1 MSSASYASFTGLAIL
16 EFPRKITT
24 KGLVFDA
31 SFYLGLPERQSVL
44 ASLRLFNQNDEV
56 FSDIGLYFVYTTVII
71 PSTLRLLL
79 LLTLILVLKI
89 AQMDPSIEVF
99 TGEGSGS
106 PYTPDEFSLV
116 GDIQFLFYLGV
127 PSEAGIDYRKPPYIH
142 ICGPAFDVNI
152 PAATFSVTAEQY
164 TGAFRDVQK
173 AAAQNGQRVAKSLS
187 LSTICTI
194 QDSARY
200 ENNKKPVPYNK
211 RFVMVAGNITGMTSV
226 LENDKIK
233 DSYRVDVGNVVFLGT
248 YVAPATPAT
257 NSAAASSSTSTP
269 ASGKRA
275 KRWSY
280 DTPVGGLKRK
290 NPDADD
296 GRSSG
301 PPSSPSP
308 LA

>member
-56 FSDIGLYFVYTTVII
+56 FSDIGLYFVYTT
-71 PSTLRLLL
+71 
-79 LLTLILVLKI
+79 I

-257 NSAAASSSTSTP
+257 NSGAASSSTSTP

-275 KRWSY
+275 KHLLASFMLPSLQ
-280 DTPVGGLKRK
+280 THSLEEKATSAQGL
-290 NPDADD
+290 ATLY
-296 GRSSG
+296 SMLHLL
-301 PPSSPSP
+301 SP
-308 LA
+308 LVLNIST

>member
-31 SFYLGLPERQSVL
+31 SFYLCLPERQSVL
-44 ASLRLFNQNDEV
+44 ASLRLFNQNDEI
-56 FSDIGLYFVYTTVII
+56 FSDIGLYFVYTT
-71 PSTLRLLL
+71 
-79 LLTLILVLKI
+79 I

-173 AAAQNGQRVAKSLS
+173 AAAKNGQTAAKSLS

-269 ASGKRA
+269 SSGKRA

-280 DTPVGGLKRK
+280 DTPVDGLKRK

-301 PPSSPSP
+301 PPSSSSP
-308 LA
+308 

>member
-16 EFPRKITT
+16 EFPRKITA

-31 SFYLGLPERQSVL
+31 SFTS
-44 ASLRLFNQNDEV
+44 NDEI

-71 PSTLRLLL
+71 TPAPSNSRTYSGFEDRPDGSFH
-79 LLTLILVLKI
+79 
-89 AQMDPSIEVF
+89 QVF

-106 PYTPDEFSLV
+106 PTPIPWWGYS
-116 GDIQFLFYLGV
+116 ILFYLGV

-164 TGAFRDVQK
+164 RVLWDVQK
-173 AAAQNGQRVAKSLS
+173 AAAKNGQTAASESFHFSLS
-187 LSTICTI
+187 FHYLILSKVPLPFYHLHHSGFRPLRK
-194 QDSARY
+194 QQ
-200 ENNKKPVPYNK
+200 EPVPYNK

-257 NSAAASSSTSTP
+257 MRGCLFVHFDAGFGEAGQALVV
-269 ASGKRA
+269 RH
-275 KRWSY
+275 
-280 DTPVGGLKRK
+280 
-290 NPDADD
+290 PDADD

-308 LA
+308 LN